1 MNSAKRKQLKQAAR
15 REARTEFLGTII
27 AWGCVV
33 VGVAVTLPVLK
44 WALIEIML
52 F

>member
-1 MNSAKRKQLKQAAR
+1 MNSALRLKIESETR

>member
-1 MNSAKRKQLKQAAR
+1 MNSAKIRQLKIKAR

-44 WALIEIML
+44 WALVEIML
-52 F
+52 L